1 MANETH
7 EETAEETAGGFNEE
21 RREALAHALREKF
34 DMAEEDAHE
43 IASVVAEQFGSEDEV
58 NDETLE
64 PTVRSI
70 FYTLEAKKILT
81 FRREEYSIESGEKR
95 RGFWWRIREA
105 ALVPSLT
112 LTPDAPEEDVYAN
125 LPRDAWTARQ
135 HA

>member
-1 MANETH
+1 MTNETH
-7 EETAEETAGGFNEE
+7 DVMAQENAAGFNEE
-21 RREALAHALREKF
+21 RRDALAQALREKF
-34 DMAEEDAHE
+34 DMADEDAHE
-43 IASVVAEQFGSEDEV
+43 IASVIADQFGSESEV
-58 NDETLE
+58 NDESLE

-81 FRREEYSIESGEKR
+81 FRREEYAIESGEKR

-105 ALVPSLT
+105 ALVPTTT

-125 LPRDAWTARQ
+125 LPRDAWTTRQ